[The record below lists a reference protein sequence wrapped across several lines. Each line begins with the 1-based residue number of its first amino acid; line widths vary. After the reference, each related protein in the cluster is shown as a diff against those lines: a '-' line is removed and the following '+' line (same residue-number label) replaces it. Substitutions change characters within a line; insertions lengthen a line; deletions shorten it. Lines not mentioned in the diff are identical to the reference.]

1 MKYEVTITVSV
12 HPDADFAGTDDE
24 LETVYSLI
32 ESAVFDTDDLI
43 MDDLEVRENG

>member
-43 MDDLEVRENG
+43 MDDLEVREHG

>member
-24 LETVYSLI
+24 QETVYSLI

-43 MDDLEVRENG
+43 MDDLEVREHG